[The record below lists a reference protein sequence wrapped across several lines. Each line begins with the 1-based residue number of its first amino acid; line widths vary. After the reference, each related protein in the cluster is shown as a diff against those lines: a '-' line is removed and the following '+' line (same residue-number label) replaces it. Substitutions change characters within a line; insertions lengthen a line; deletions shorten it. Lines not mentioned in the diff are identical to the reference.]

1 MVSVAPM
8 SDTPAADTPEEV
20 IAATEHPH
28 PPPRWA
34 PLALIAFVGL
44 VLCSNAANIVWS
56 DWAEEHPAALLALS
70 SRQRYLVLSVA
81 GGISPLAYVVVATT
95 RLAAA
100 FVVCH
105 LIGRAYHDQALTWM
119 TRYLGQTPEGIAAF
133 QRGFT
138 TAEIFLIPFFA
149 GSNIVAVL
157 SGIHRTSA
165 ARLATLLAIGLAGR
179 LALMWWL
186 AQSFEEELLDVLK
199 FLQRYQWWAIGL
211 SVLVVVYVNA
221 RYVRRGRAG

>member
-1 MVSVAPM
+1 MA
-8 SDTPAADTPEEV
+8 DTPTADTPEEV
-20 IAATEHPH
+20 RAATEHPH
-28 PPPRWA
+28 LPPPWA
-34 PLALIAFVGL
+34 PFALAAFVGL
-44 VLCSNAANIVWS
+44 VLCSTAANVVWS
-56 DWAEEHPAALLALS
+56 SWADDFPAGLLALS

-81 GGISPLAYVVVATT
+81 GGISPVAYAVIGAA

-119 TRYLGQTPEGIAAF
+119 TRYLGQTPEGIASF

-149 GSNIVAVL
+149 GSNLVAVL

-186 AQSFEEELLDVLK
+186 AHAFEDQLLDFLD

-211 SVLVVVYVNA
+211 SVVVVLLVNA
-221 RYVRRGRAG
+221 RNMKRGRAG

>member
-1 MVSVAPM
+1 M

-20 IAATEHPH
+20 RAATEHPH
-28 PPPRWA
+28 QPPRWA
-34 PLALIAFVGL
+34 PLALAAFVGL
-44 VLCSNAANIVWS
+44 VLCSQAANIVWS
-56 DWAEEHPAALLALS
+56 SWADDHPAGLLALS

-81 GGISPLAYVVVATT
+81 GGISPLAYVVIAAS

-100 FVVCH
+100 FAVCH

-119 TRYLGQTPEGIAAF
+119 TRYLGQTPEGIASF

-149 GSNIVAVL
+149 GSNLVAVL

-165 ARLATLLAIGLAGR
+165 ARLALLLTIGLAGR

-186 AQSFEEELLDVLK
+186 AQTFEDELLDFLGV
-199 FLQRYQWWAIGL
+199 LQRYQWWAIGL
-211 SVLVVVYVNA
+211 SILVVLFVNT
-221 RYVRRGRAG
+221 RNVRRGRAG